1 MRTQREVRTPKGL
14 PQASELLLWSPLAY
28 RSLLASRREE
38 KGTGDAG
45 IMDEWIEYL
54 KRQKIDKD
62 ICYSI

>member
-1 MRTQREVRTPKGL
+1 MVAAR
-14 PQASELLLWSPLAY
+14 
-28 RSLLASRREE
+28 RSLLPVRVASRREE

-62 ICYSI
+62 ICYSIYHASFL